1 MMKRR
6 IILIAVLA
14 AFVASIAIA
23 AADVPPKREQRGM
36 WITAYLNDWPSGAIT
51 ERNTPTM
58 QNACRKMLD
67 TLRVNHMNVIYY
79 HVRAMCDAMYNSAYE
94 PWSSYVSG
102 TRGVAPAFDPLEF
115 LVDEAHKRGI
125 EVYAW
130 VNPYRY
136 GHGDNMWGQSE
147 QDYIHTH
154 PEWLLT
160 TSFETVLNPGLPEVR
175 QRVVDVCKDI
185 LVKYDV
191 DGLVFDDYFYNQD
204 NPSFTLDA
212 DLYNAYKAAG
222 GTMSQGDWRR
232 ENVNQMVKDVNDMVK
247 STKPWVRFGIGPA
260 GVACTSQAVAD
271 QYGVEPCPVGSDW
284 QYNQIYSD
292 PMAWL
297 TRGTI
302 DFMAPQVY
310 WKTTG
315 TFTGVTTWWGKMA
328 ARFNRHVF
336 ISQWFPDEEGWTLAE
351 YVKQGRIMREAMAA
365 GGNPGMVYFRYSTW
379 RTKSEKIDGKVRQLR
394 IWLRDSL
401 YSTIA
406 LNPVPAWLKP
416 SQTYST
422 VTSLEYNDGKLS
434 WDSIPNVRY
443 VVYAIPD
450 GVEDRDFHC
459 QAQYIE
465 GMTYWASY
473 TLPENKRE
481 GYRYAVTILDRW
493 ENEYAP
499 ATPGVVPT
507 QATQPVLVYP
517 EDGAEVPELSFLQWS
532 GDAATYEVQVF
543 ADEQMDSLVAH
554 VEVDSMRCPLPRIPC
569 LKPGVTYWWRVV
581 AHGLNQW
588 DNASELRQFVLG
600 QMYITSPASGANSVP
615 LIPIITW
622 TAGAPGTAY
631 VLELSTNASM
641 TNAESIQLDEPQ
653 WQVPKYRFAGATTYY
668 ARVTATYGA
677 TTVTTPV
684 SSFTTVEVIPPVPVF
699 IVPGEGDTVLY
710 STNVVKFEPIEGA
723 GSLRVQISSSET
735 FPTRTS
741 YNGTLEGGIFETPC
755 LGDIKGAGKLV
766 DGKTYYT
773 RARYAYRTLANGTT
787 VQYTD
792 YCDVRSF
799 VYYEREPIT
808 GDVNGDGEV
817 NIADVNC
824 LIGVILGTRQASE
837 FNGRA
842 FVNGDDEVNIADV
855 NTVIAIILNS
865 VD

>member
-1 MMKRR
+1 MKRR
-6 IILIAVLA
+6 IILIALLA
-14 AFVASIAIA
+14 AFVASFVIA
-23 AADVPPKREQRGM
+23 ADMPPKREQRGIWM
-36 WITAYLNDWPSGAIT
+36 TAYLSDWPSGSIT
-51 ERNTPTM
+51 ASNTPIV

-67 TLRVNHMNVIYY
+67 TMRVNHINVVYY

-102 TRGVAPAFDPLEF
+102 TRGVAPAFDPLGY
-115 LVDEAHKRGI
+115 LVEEAHKRGI

-136 GHGDNMWGQSE
+136 GHGDNKWGQSE
-147 QDYIHTH
+147 RDYIYTH

-160 TSFETVLNPGLPEVR
+160 TSYETVLNPGIPEVR

-185 LVKYDV
+185 LDKYDV

-204 NPSFTLDA
+204 NPSFSLDA
-212 DLYNAYKAAG
+212 DLYNAYLAAG

-260 GVACTSQAVAD
+260 GVACTAQSVAD
-271 QYGVEPCPVGSDW
+271 KYGVEPCPVGSDW

-292 PMAWL
+292 PMAWV

-302 DFMAPQVY
+302 DFLAPQVY

-328 ARFNRHVF
+328 ARFNRHIF
-336 ISQWFPDEEGWTLAE
+336 ISQWIPDEEGWTLAE
-351 YVKQGRIMREAMAA
+351 FVKQGHVMRDAMAA

-379 RTKSEKIDGKVRQLR
+379 RNKKEVIDGKVRQLR
-394 IWLRDSL
+394 TWLKDSL
-401 YSTIA
+401 YSTVA
-406 LNPVPAWLKP
+406 LNPAPAWLKP
-416 SQTYST
+416 GQNYST
-422 VTSLEYNDGKLS
+422 VNNLNYSEGTLM

-443 VVYAIPD
+443 VIYAIPD
-450 GVEDRDFHC
+450 GVEDDDFHC

-465 GMTYWASY
+465 GVTYWASY
-473 TLPENKRE
+473 TLPNNKRD

-507 QATQPVLVYP
+507 QATKPVLVYP

-532 GDAATYEVQVF
+532 GDAATYVVQVY

-554 VEVDSMRCPLPRIPC
+554 VEVDSMSCPLPRIPG
-569 LKPGVTYWWRVV
+569 LKAGTYWWRVV
-581 AHGLNQW
+581 ARGLNQW
-588 DNASELRQFVLG
+588 DCASDLRQFTLG
-600 QMYITSPASGANSVP
+600 QMRITSPASAATSVP
-615 LIPIITW
+615 LMPVITW
-622 TAGAPGTAY
+622 TAGAPGTSY
-631 VLELSTNASM
+631 VLELSTTATMN
-641 TNAESIQLDEPQ
+641 NPDSICLTEAQ
-653 WQVPKYRFAGATTYY
+653 WQVPRYCFAGATTYY
-668 ARVTATYGA
+668 ARVTATYGTA
-677 TTVTTPV
+677 TVVTPV
-684 SSFTTVEVIPPVPVF
+684 SSFTTVEVIPPMPVY
-699 IVPGEGDTVLY
+699 ICPAEGETVLY
-710 STNVVKFEPIEGA
+710 PTSVVKFEPVEGV
-723 GSLRVQISSSET
+723 GSLRVQISSRES

-741 YNGTLEGGIFETPC
+741 YNGTLEGGVFETPQ
-755 LGDIKGAGKLV
+755 LGTIKGSGKLV
-766 DGKTYYT
+766 DGKTYYV
-773 RARYAYRTLANGTT
+773 RARYAYRTLAAGTT

-799 VYYEREPIT
+799 VYREMVT

-817 NIADVNC
+817 NIADVNA
-824 LIGVILGTRQASE
+824 VIAMILSGNSSTLGD
-837 FNGRA
+837 
-842 FVNGDDEVNIADV
+842 VNGDGEVNIADV
-855 NTVIAIILNS
+855 NAIIVIILS
-865 VD
+865 